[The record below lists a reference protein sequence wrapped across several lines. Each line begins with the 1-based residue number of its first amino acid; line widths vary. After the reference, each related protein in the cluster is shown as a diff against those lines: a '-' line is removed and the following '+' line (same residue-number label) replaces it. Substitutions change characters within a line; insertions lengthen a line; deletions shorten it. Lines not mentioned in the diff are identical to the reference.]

1 LQEIKIQSERQRDWF
16 EEDKKK
22 FLETSVNI
30 RDLHSFISAD
40 FEMIDYNNEKKIN
53 QGLLFL
59 NQ

>member
-30 RDLHSFISAD
+30 RDLYSFISAD
-40 FEMIDYNNEKKIN
+40 FEMIDFNNEKKIN
-53 QGLLFL
+53 QGL
-59 NQ
+59 